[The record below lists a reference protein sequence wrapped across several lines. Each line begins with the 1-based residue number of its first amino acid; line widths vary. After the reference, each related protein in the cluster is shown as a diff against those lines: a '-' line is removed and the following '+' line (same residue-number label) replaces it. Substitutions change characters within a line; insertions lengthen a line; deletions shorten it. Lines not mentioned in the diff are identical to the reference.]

1 MIALDEALTSDH
13 HGRGPRPAGPPSRT
27 HISTAANRPNRSSLD
42 LKSAELATIAALTAL
57 RYPPQ
62 QLKVHIKGALTAG
75 CSPEEIMEV
84 ILQTALYAGLPAAF
98 DAMALAEEP
107 FRAHAGGFGRG
118 GQQDG
123 APSRAKEQPRLTVTH
138 GSFPC

>member
-1 MIALDEALTSDH
+1 MIALDEALTSNMSTA
-13 HGRGPRPAGPPSRT
+13 PRPSL
-27 HISTAANRPNRSSLD
+27 RPSLD
-42 LKSAELATIAALTAL
+42 LRSAELATIAALTAL

-107 FRAHAGGFGRG
+107 FRAHAG
-118 GQQDG
+118 
-123 APSRAKEQPRLTVTH
+123 SQPRLKVTH
-138 GSFPC
+138 GSFGC